1 MSFQLQPNGKPVEA
15 LLTGNFYGVQRVSRC
30 FLIQEAEHFK
40 QTVQTEFWA
49 YLDQEGNLNHFHLL
63 TSRLP
68 AKTTFAELLSIKNL
82 QKITFFEGIS
92 LSSEILQNK
101 SSLPLD
107 SANQLK
113 KLVDYFSPQTSKD
126 QGSTFL
132 VKDLK
137 KRYLPEYFESLEL
150 H

>member
-113 KLVDYFSPQTSKD
+113 NLSTIFHHKLLKI
-126 QGSTFL
+126 
-132 VKDLK
+132 KDLPFWLK
-137 KRYLPEYFESLEL
+137 I
-150 H
+150 